1 MPADRLLGTLLRA
14 LQTYSPQQET
24 SRFLGTAVSLYT
36 TLANPLNITLL
47 TSQLLQSSALWTRPD
62 GLRSSLSFISVINTA
77 CARLIEREAADQ
89 ADNADH
95 FHAQHEPHVPV
106 AEWVHAVISGLDE
119 RSPRHRHLLVLCGL
133 LVGFGPKESDVLPS
147 SLWRTIQSAFVKAAN
162 LTLAD
167 QGNGEAADLDVVLA
181 MNHSFPHLSDF
192 ERKMLNYDAFLPV
205 IMHAV
210 LHSDEGLKS
219 GLFLSAVDEDVI
231 QVSSK
236 QFGWSASSASFY
248 QVQKMSGSPLLSS
261 LGPLSRLAAHTVEQ
275 VKDSWL
281 VSSLI
286 DDLAEFAGSMHAQ
299 WRRNKLSE
307 VDVAEEMAFLDEEAR
322 TRTLPVLRQMMRSVL
337 FSVVIILRSAVG
349 RVLADR
355 TLANNQQA
363 PQIARQT
370 LHILR
375 DLNFIFSRL
384 GSAAFSQYTFTY
396 LTAID
401 MLNAY
406 PAIANEYIQSI
417 APTSIGRIPAHPL
430 DRAADLFFLNVSEHF
445 TLVLSPELNEQVLI
459 RAAGP
464 YLTTGADPHLLP
476 IFEAAHSVM
485 LAVFAAPQMADATA
499 RHLPFYVDTLF
510 RVFPQNLSARQFR
523 LAFRNLVKITS
534 PPSHI
539 AITQPLLAA
548 VLLELV
554 YGRASNA
561 PTTPLPASPTTSL
574 PSSAGANDQGLESAP
589 QLSEQAILIHTLIDA
604 LPAVSLDLL
613 EEWLPLT
620 ADLINRAD
628 LTSKEHCRRHL
639 WDTMTNGSMDS
650 ERSQICVAWWTTQGG
665 REAMMFEEQRRDLVM
680 MSGALPDAR
689 ETKL

>member
-1 MPADRLLGTLLRA
+1 M
-14 LQTYSPQQET
+14 
-24 SRFLGTAVSLYT
+24 SLYT

-77 CARLIEREAADQ
+77 CARLVEREVADH

-95 FHAQHEPHVPV
+95 FHTQHEPHIPV

-133 LVGFGPKESDVLPS
+133 LVGFGSKESDILPS

-162 LTLAD
+162 LALTD
-167 QGNGEAADLDVVLA
+167 QGNGEAADLDIVLA
-181 MNHSFPHLSDF
+181 MNHSFPHLSEF
-192 ERKMLNYDAFLPV
+192 ERGTLNYDAVLPMV
-205 IMHAV
+205 MHAV
-210 LHSDEGLKS
+210 LHSNEGLKS
-219 GLFLSAVDEDVI
+219 GLFLNAVDGDVV

-236 QFGWSASSASFY
+236 QFGWSASSPSFY
-248 QVQKMSGSPLLSS
+248 QIQKMSGSPLLSS

-275 VKDSWL
+275 VKDSWF
-281 VSSLI
+281 VSSLV
-286 DDLAEFAGSMHAQ
+286 DDLAEFARSMHEQ

-307 VDVAEEMAFLDEEAR
+307 VDVAEEMAFLNEEAR
-322 TRTLPVLRQMMRSVL
+322 TRTLSVLWKMMRSVL

-355 TLANNQQA
+355 TLAKDQQA
-363 PQIARQT
+363 PQIGRQT
-370 LHILR
+370 LQILR

-401 MLNAY
+401 ILNAY
-406 PAIANEYIQSI
+406 PAIANDYIRSI

-430 DRAADLFFLNVSEHF
+430 DRASDLFFLNVAEHF
-445 TLVLSPELNEQVLI
+445 TLVLTPELNEQVLI
-459 RAAGP
+459 GAASP

-485 LAVFAAPQMADATA
+485 LAVFAAPQMANVTA

-510 RVFPQNLSARQFR
+510 QVFPQNLSARQFR
-523 LAFRNLVKITS
+523 LAFRNLVNITS

-548 VLLELV
+548 ILLELV
-554 YGRASNA
+554 YRRALNA
-561 PTTPLPASPTTSL
+561 PTTPLPANTATL
-574 PSSAGANDQGLESAP
+574 PPASAGATNQNFGSAP
-589 QLSEQAILIHTLIDA
+589 QLSEQAVLIHTLIDA

-628 LTSKEHCRRHL
+628 LTSKEHCRRHF
-639 WDTMTNGSMDS
+639 WDTMTDGSMDS

-665 REAMMFEEQRRDLVM
+665 REAIVFEEQRRDLLV

-689 ETKL
+689 EAKL